1 MFRREQWAN
10 SGHHDKPERIL
21 PETLAIPD
29 LSFLTSVIPPAVLDL
44 GSPEFVASWL
54 GEMVAEEKGR
64 NNGYYGMFLFG
75 SVAERRAVGGS
86 DVDILHVVRPSIR
99 QQPYQ
104 VAEAFRHRLM
114 AVIKQ
119 CYRNEVDDTH
129 YLDLARPA
137 TWENDAERLNQYSMP
152 IGIPSVVVGQIQHKI
167 HYQDRG
173 AYSGERPYK
182 KASADTVMPTF
193 RYPTDGLFPWWAEYG
208 LLEPIGE

>member
-10 SGHHDKPERIL
+10 PGQHNRPERIL
-21 PETLAIPD
+21 PETLAVPD
-29 LSFLTSVIPPAVLDL
+29 LHFLTKVVPPAVLDL
-44 GSPEFVASWL
+44 GNPEAIAAWL
-54 GEMVAEEKGR
+54 GEMVSEEKTR

-75 SVAERRAVGGS
+75 SVAEGRAVGGS
-86 DVDILHVVRPSIR
+86 DVDILHVVRPSVR

-129 YLDLARPA
+129 YLDLTRPA
-137 TWENDAERLNQYSMP
+137 SWDNDAERLNQYSIP
-152 IGIPSVVVGQIQHKI
+152 IGLPEVVVGQIQNRT
-167 HYQDRG
+167 HYQERDV
-173 AYSGERPYK
+173 YSGDRPYK
-182 KASADTVMPTF
+182 RASAITAMPTF
-193 RYPTDGLFPWWAEYG
+193 RYPSEGMFPWWVEYG